1 MNTAVMKQDAEFKM
15 TSLIPEDLHHVV
27 TRLPGD
33 LRKLMR
39 EKPIFLAGGAI
50 RALVGQEE
58 INDYDLFGYDKV
70 YLEEVARAFA
80 GTRAGR
86 IFKTDNAITVACSP
100 RKPVQ
105 FITRWT
111 YSDPVKIAESFDF
124 SIAQAVV
131 WYECST
137 VTDAG
142 EWKSCISGNFYADLA
157 AKRLRYLNP
166 VRNEDAG
173 GSMLRVMKFLR
184 RGYSIS
190 PASIG
195 KVITRLITGVK
206 EDNPAWSSGDEY
218 ARAAILTSLL
228 REVDPLTI
236 VDGLELVEIH
246 EFDEMESKEEDGLQG
261 LPNG

>member
-1 MNTAVMKQDAEFKM
+1 MKQDAEFKM

-33 LRKLMR
+33 LRKLMT

-58 INDYDLFGYDKV
+58 INDYDLFGHDGI

-80 GTRAGR
+80 ATRTGR
-86 IFKTDNAITVACSP
+86 VFKTDNAITVVSSP

-111 YSDPVKIAESFDF
+111 YSDPLKIAESFDF
-124 SIAQAVV
+124 SVAQAVV
-131 WYECST
+131 WYEPST
-137 VTDAG
+137 IVDKG
-142 EWKSCISGNFYADLA
+142 QWKSCISENFYADLA

-184 RGYSIS
+184 RGYSIA
-190 PASIG
+190 PASVG
-195 KVITRLITGVK
+195 KVIARLLTGVR

-218 ARAAILTSLL
+218 SRAVILTSLL

-236 VDGLELVEIH
+236 VDGIDLVEIH
-246 EFDEMESKEEDGLQG
+246 EFDEMESKEEYGLQG